1 MSQESAC
8 PECSGVGTFRNSD
21 GRLVPCYRC
30 KGAGILVEESAYRH
44 LANPRHS
51 ILDGICSGCAGT
63 GCDLCRQTGKQYRQ
77 FAREIGHLSKL
88 KPPRKPVTRE
98 LGEPERKER
107 QA

>member
-21 GRLVPCYRC
+21 GRLIPCFHCR
-30 KGAGILVEESAYRH
+30 GAGVLVEESAYRH
-44 LANPRHS
+44 LSHP
-51 ILDGICSGCAGT
+51 ILDGICGGCAGA
-63 GCDLCRQTGKQYRQ
+63 GCDSCRQTGKQYRQ

-88 KPPRKPVTRE
+88 KPVRKPVTRE